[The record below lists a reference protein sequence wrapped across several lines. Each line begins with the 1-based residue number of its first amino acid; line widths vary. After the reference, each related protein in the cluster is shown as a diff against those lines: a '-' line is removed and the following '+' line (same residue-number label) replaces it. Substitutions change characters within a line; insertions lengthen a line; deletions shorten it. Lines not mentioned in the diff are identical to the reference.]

1 MTGGPAGGLASGGT
15 ATLGAFA
22 GGQLRRLCAV
32 VGLSEGDADG
42 YAEVVAGSLGA
53 VAGRSLDLP
62 PPSRSFLSDDHTPV
76 EFSLS
81 FRPGSAP
88 AVRVLVEPGCGAGS
102 LARNGHTG
110 LAAVRA
116 MSERWGFATD
126 SLDALVDLFLPAR
139 PQGALALWYALELR
153 PGGVPGLKVY
163 LNPAANGEER
173 SASTVREALRR
184 LGHDQAFD
192 ALPEAGGYPFLAL
205 DLGDWDAP
213 RVKVYLRHDALS
225 AAEAGRLSRMPGGP
239 DPASVEGF
247 FRAVAGPDVPLLTR
261 RPGLTCHSFT
271 ETGAARPSGFT
282 LHVPVRDYAE
292 HDGEALR
299 RATKVLGDFGI
310 EAPVLAEALGALT
323 SRHLH
328 EGVGLIAYLALAHQQ
343 GSPPRVTAYL
353 SSEAY
358 AVRPPNRAPARS
370 AQPVR

>member
-1 MTGGPAGGLASGGT
+1 VNAGLAGGPASGGAT
-15 ATLGAFA
+15 TLGGFT

-32 VGLSEGDADG
+32 AGLSEDDADG
-42 YAEVVAGSLGA
+42 YAEVVAGSLGT

-62 PPSRSFLSDDHTPV
+62 PPSQSFLSDDHTPV

-81 FRPGSAP
+81 CRPGSAP

-102 LARNGHTG
+102 LARNGRAG

-116 MSERWGFATD
+116 MTQRWGFATD
-126 SLDALVDLFLPAR
+126 SLDALVELFLPAR
-139 PQGALALWYALELR
+139 PRGVFALWYALELR

-173 SASTVREALRR
+173 SAATVREALRR
-184 LGHDQAFD
+184 LGHERAPDV
-192 ALPEAGGYPFLAL
+192 LPEADGYPFLAL

-225 AAEAGRLSRMPGGP
+225 AQAAGGLSRMPAGP
-239 DPASVEGF
+239 DPGSVEGF
-247 FRAVAGPDVPLLTR
+247 FRAAAGADVPLLTR

-299 RATKVLGDFGI
+299 RAAKIMGDLGIGTAVLN
-310 EAPVLAEALGALT
+310 EALRALT
-323 SRHLH
+323 SRRLD
-328 EGVGLIAYLALAHQQ
+328 EGVGLIAYLALAHQE

-370 AQPVR
+370 AQPVY